1 MASSAPARP
10 LPRALAGIGI
20 AIEQAR
26 RARDDAAQALARLQG
41 AEQAAR
47 GQSEQLEAYGV
58 ETTERWARQARIRAT
73 PEMMQHHYQF
83 MGRLDQAIAM
93 QRGVV
98 EQHAVQVARGREAL
112 LAAELRL
119 ASLQKMV
126 GRRLLEAERLQ
137 DRRAQKDNDEMA
149 ARQFRRQ
156 AAAARDAAGAD
167 PDTPDF

>member
-1 MASSAPARP
+1 MATSPARPP

-26 RARDDAAQALARLQG
+26 RARDAAAQALVRLQG
-41 AEQAAR
+41 AEQGAR
-47 GQSEQLEAYGV
+47 HQLDQLETYAR
-58 ETTERWARQARIRAT
+58 ETTERWAQQARIRAT

-83 MGRLDQAIAM
+83 MARLDHATDI

-98 EQHAVQVARGREAL
+98 HQQGLQLAQGREVL

-119 ASLQKMV
+119 TSLQKMV
-126 GRRLLEAERLQ
+126 DRRLLDAERLQ
-137 DRRAQKDNDEMA
+137 HRREQKDNDEMA

-156 AAAARDAAGAD
+156 VAAAQDGAH
-167 PDTPDF
+167 DTPDPERF

>member
-1 MASSAPARP
+1 MASSSAPP

-26 RARDDAAQALARLQG
+26 RARDAAAQALARQQG
-41 AEQAAR
+41 AELAAR
-47 GQSEQLEAYGV
+47 QQFDQLEAYGV
-58 ETTERWARQARIRAT
+58 ETTERWGRQARIRAT

-83 MGRLDQAIAM
+83 MARLDQAIAM

-98 EQHAVQVARGREAL
+98 EQQGRQLALGREAL

-119 ASLQKMV
+119 TSLQKMV
-126 GRRLLEAERLQ
+126 DRRLLETGRLQ
-137 DRRAQKDNDEMA
+137 HRREQKDNDEMA

-156 AAAARDAAGAD
+156 AAAAQDGAT
-167 PDTPDF
+167 DTPDPERP